1 MFKHLLN
8 RFLKKKRQKKNKKNE
23 SILFYINMPK
33 IHVHNLFSPLI
44 YVVKRRVCLQIPYI
58 SSTTCGIH
66 K

>member
-8 RFLKKKRQKKNKKNE
+8 RFLKKKDKKTNE

-33 IHVHNLFSPLI
+33 IHVHNLLSPLI

-58 SSTTCGIH
+58 SSTTCGIY